1 MLTIFREFS
10 PVFHLQKPEIF
21 SFATAVSNSKLLIF
35 ANKKSTRDFEKTPIF
50 DPFLTSKISIVNPV
64 AALRI

>member
-10 PVFHLQKPEIF
+10 AIFYPRKPEIF
-21 SFATAVSNSKLLIF
+21 SFVIAVSNSKLLIF